1 MDLTWMKVPMTM
13 IPSKFTHIKRNN
25 HPKKKRK
32 KKKEKP
38 MVTMIPSKNSN
49 GHDDPI
55 KTHT

>member
-1 MDLTWMKVPMTM
+1 MKVPMTM

-25 HPKKKRK
+25 HPKKKEE